1 MQINS
6 HGMPLTPK
14 QKCFQLLVKLTCVS
28 TGPGIRS
35 NIALVR
41 TPNIFLEWSA
51 FPGISFTAFLYLRV
65 ATYIDEKEGEKNYKK
80 QKVKGE
86 F

>member
-1 MQINS
+1 
-6 HGMPLTPK
+6 
-14 QKCFQLLVKLTCVS
+14 
-28 TGPGIRS
+28 
-35 NIALVR
+35 
-41 TPNIFLEWSA
+41 LEWSA